1 MRSRLLGD
9 RMKLPAH
16 LVTTLGGV
24 GVCQLSGV
32 SQTDKGAGLRKLR
45 NSIDAAADAQKVHA
59 DLGSAVEANAMR
71 EVTAAAFLLV
81 S

>member
-1 MRSRLLGD
+1 
-9 RMKLPAH
+9 
-16 LVTTLGGV
+16 
-24 GVCQLSGV
+24 
-32 SQTDKGAGLRKLR
+32 LR
-45 NSIDAAADAQKVHA
+45 NSIDAAAEAQKVHA